1 MRDIG
6 TRIQRYRLS
15 RYERRDPPLLRR
27 LRWAWPLVALWLV
40 YVGFL
45 SEHSLY
51 RLWRLNRENERLR
64 TTLGAT
70 RQEIEHLDRQLND
83 PRASQER
90 GEHALRERNGM
101 GRRTEIIY
109 RYADP
114 AAPADSASR

>member
-15 RYERRDPPLLRR
+15 RYERRDAPLLRR
-27 LRWAWPLVALWLV
+27 LRWAWPLAALWLV

-51 RLWRLNRENERLR
+51 RLWRLSRENVRLR
-64 TTLGAT
+64 TTLEAT
-70 RQEIEHLDRQLND
+70 HQELGHLDRQLND
-83 PRASQER
+83 PRASQEQ
-90 GEHALRERNGM
+90 GEHALRERDGM
-101 GRRTEIIY
+101 GRRNEIIY

-114 AAPADSASR
+114 AAPADSTTR